1 MIASQKIGKNFMGA
15 LNYNLKKIN
24 HPGIAKRAELLDTNF
39 TSLDVKQIGREID
52 LLRQLRPGLNRYVYH
67 TSLNFA
73 KEDELDNDQLLS
85 IALQYLEANGFT
97 NNQYMIFRH
106 HDADHMHLH
115 LLVNRITFDGDVVSD
130 SNNYKKSEAVLRQLE
145 RQYNLKPV
153 EPSSKV
159 QQRAAKKD
167 ELEMVIRTGKPSD
180 KMVIQE
186 LLRKIVASKKLTLT
200 ELIKQG
206 EQVGIHFLFNQAST
220 GRISG
225 ITYFYQG
232 LKIKGQALGNSFKWA
247 ELIKSIDYEQI
258 RDRKAVSEANGR
270 TTELYGELTTAGRN
284 GDNGLR
290 PGSTEDTRYNGGQ
303 SGGFEEF
310 GNEDNTD
317 RKRSLETD
325 QAAGILVGGTAVDLH
340 DDPGTDISIQI
351 SDDVDDEAIYGR
363 NRRRQKKARTNTR

>member
-1 MIASQKIGKNFMGA
+1 MIASQKIGKSFMGA
-15 LNYNLKKIN
+15 LNYNLKKMN

-39 TSLDVKQIGREID
+39 TSLDAKQIGREID
-52 LLRQLRPGLNRYVYH
+52 LLRQLRPSLNRYVYH

-303 SGGFEEF
+303 SGGFEEL